1 MSAGIRPPLL
11 LLGGQEAYAEYE
23 KEFRI
28 RYQNHFV
35 NDVLGKRILFRAH
48 MCRHVC
54 FKSTDNNYNRV
65 NYLTDVGADP
75 ENGFR
80 REYFCVVAEWIDDK
94 TASFITGFPVDR
106 TYWQKCRR
114 VSGRMYP

>member
-35 NDVLGKRILFRAH
+35 NDVLGNRILFGRGLIP
-48 MCRHVC
+48 R
-54 FKSTDNNYNRV
+54 S
-65 NYLTDVGADP
+65 LL
-75 ENGFR
+75 R
-80 REYFCVVAEWIDDK
+80 RE
-94 TASFITGFPVDR
+94 FPC
-106 TYWQKCRR
+106 YCEA
-114 VSGRMYP
+114 